1 MTRVKICG
9 ITSKTE
15 VDFINRYLPDYI
27 GFVFAA
33 SKRRVT
39 PEKAAELAAGL
50 SPAIKKVGVF
60 VDMEPEEAAG
70 TAAIAGLDA
79 LQLCGSEDARYIAG
93 LRRLLKPGTEIWKA
107 VRMGGGVDPGSGCET
122 GGGII
127 AGYHSEPGGGTHP
140 GSGSGP
146 GGGSD
151 KAAGGEDTMSGHPQ
165 PVGAFVIGSMGDSPE
180 YTYECL
186 EAYSAD
192 RLILDTYN
200 ANRAGGTGQ
209 TFDWG
214 LAQRLGR
221 RVRLPIILAGGLN
234 PGNVRQAIEQVAP
247 FAVDTSSGVE
257 GVGIKD
263 EEKVRSFIEAVRGE
277 SR

>member
-9 ITSKTE
+9 ITNKTE
-15 VDFINRYLPDYI
+15 VEFINRYLPDYV

-60 VDMEPEEAAG
+60 VDMKQEEAAG
-70 TAAIAGLDA
+70 ITAFAKLDA
-79 LQLCGSEDARYIAG
+79 LQLCGSEDVRYIAE
-93 LRRLLKPGTEIWKA
+93 LRCLLKPGTEVWKA
-107 VRMGGGVDPGSGCET
+107 VRMGGG
-122 GGGII
+122 I
-127 AGYHSEPGGGTHP
+127 HP
-140 GSGSGP
+140 GSGSDP
-146 GGGSD
+146 GGG
-151 KAAGGEDTMSGHPQ
+151 AYLVGGTHPACGHPQ
-165 PVGAFVIGSMGDSPE
+165 SDGAFVIGSKDGSPQQV
-180 YTYECL
+180 YESL
-186 EAYSAD
+186 KAYSAD

-200 ANRAGGTGQ
+200 ANQAGGTGQ

-214 LAQRLGR
+214 LAQQLGR
-221 RVRLPIILAGGLN
+221 HVRLPIILAGGLN
-234 PGNVRQAIEQVAP
+234 PGNVRQAIEQVVP

-257 GVGIKD
+257 GVGMKD
-263 EEKVRSFIEAVRGE
+263 EAKVRSFIYAVRRE

>member
-15 VDFINRYLPDYI
+15 VEFINRYLPDYI

-39 PEKAAELAAGL
+39 PENAAELAAGL
-50 SPAIKKVGVF
+50 SPSILKAGVF

-70 TAAIAGLDA
+70 IAALAGLDA
-79 LQLCGSEDARYIAG
+79 LQLCGSEDERYIAE
-93 LRRLLKPGTEIWKA
+93 LRRRLKPGTEIWKA
-107 VRMGGGVDPGSGCET
+107 VRMGGDIV
-122 GGGII
+122 
-127 AGYHSEPGGGTHP
+127 
-140 GSGSGP
+140 
-146 GGGSD
+146 
-151 KAAGGEDTMSGHPQ
+151 
-165 PVGAFVIGSMGDSPE
+165 
-180 YTYECL
+180 YESL
-186 EAYSAD
+186 EACSAD

-200 ANRAGGTGQ
+200 AKQAGGTGQ

-214 LAQRLGR
+214 LTKQLRKHI
-221 RVRLPIILAGGLN
+221 RLPIILAGGLD
-234 PGNVRQAIEQVAP
+234 PVNVRQAIEQVEP

-257 GVGIKD
+257 GVSVKD
-263 EEKVRSFIEAVRGE
+263 EAKVRSFIEAVRGE